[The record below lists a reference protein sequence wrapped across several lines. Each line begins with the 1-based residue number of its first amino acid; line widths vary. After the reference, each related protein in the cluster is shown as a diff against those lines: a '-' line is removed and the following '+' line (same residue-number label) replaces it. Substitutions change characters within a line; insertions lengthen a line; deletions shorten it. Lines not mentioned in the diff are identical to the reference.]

1 MNKISTRR
9 AIAAAGVA
17 GAALMG
23 LSSLGAGGAAAGPL
37 PGANV
42 TKTLVD
48 GTPVNIRLFDER
60 VDVHPAVTNVP
71 TSREVFTSGKIQVTV
86 GGKATGGTIAAGYV
100 VGCQL
105 QFGASGQGATGNVLS
120 EGLNDSK
127 WPDHDASSAG
137 GTFTLAPGQAVYAP
151 TVGSLVGL
159 KDSNSNAI
167 NAITFSGSTGGVAYG
182 QEKFGVDGC
191 AGYAQAQA
199 KITVTVE
206 TDSVKGVVTAYGRP
220 FSIG

>member
-23 LSSLGAGGAAAGPL
+23 LSSLGAGGAAAGLL

-105 QFGASGQGATGNVLS
+105 QFGASGQGATGNVLGQ
-120 EGLNDSK
+120 GLNTGGDN
-127 WPDHDASSAG
+127 DNVSSAG

-159 KDSNSNAI
+159 KDSSSNAI